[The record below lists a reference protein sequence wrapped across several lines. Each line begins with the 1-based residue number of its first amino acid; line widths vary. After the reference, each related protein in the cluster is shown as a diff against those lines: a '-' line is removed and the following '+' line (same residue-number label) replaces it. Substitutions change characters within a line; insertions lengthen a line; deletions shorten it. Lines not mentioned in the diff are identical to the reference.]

1 MLGDP
6 RYQTEIMDDEH
17 QREALP
23 PQIVGQSHDDRLDGS
38 GVTRAGWR
46 PVRKSPPEPL

>member
-6 RYQTEIMDDEH
+6 PYQIQIMGDEH

-23 PQIVGQSHDDRLDGS
+23 PQIVGQSHDDQ
-38 GVTRAGWR
+38 
-46 PVRKSPPEPL
+46 P

>member
-6 RYQTEIMDDEH
+6 RYQAEIMGDEH

-23 PQIVGQSHDDRLDGS
+23 PQIVGQSRDDFRSNSRWLAS
-38 GVTRAGWR
+38 GAQVTA
-46 PVRKSPPEPL
+46 